1 MVYLRD
7 PETKKARPDVLERR
21 RAWFEA
27 LNTEA
32 QNHDAWII
40 STPGNREVIVECL
53 LGSAWPD
60 VLAKRGYR
68 LEETEDGERIIPTAI
83 REAMGINADGTLGP
97 LTPGSTQAT
106 TMTVHHPGIVKTKRF
121 SFASA
126 GQKRPDPYTPP
137 ASSTMF
143 WSMAAIRSSVSLML
157 SAARSPKVWKL
168 ASAALA

>member
-7 PETKKARPDVLERR
+7 PETKKARPDVLKRR

-32 QNHDAWII
+32 QNRDAWII

-126 GQKRPDPYTPP
+126 G
-137 ASSTMF
+137 
-143 WSMAAIRSSVSLML
+143 
-157 SAARSPKVWKL
+157 
-168 ASAALA
+168 